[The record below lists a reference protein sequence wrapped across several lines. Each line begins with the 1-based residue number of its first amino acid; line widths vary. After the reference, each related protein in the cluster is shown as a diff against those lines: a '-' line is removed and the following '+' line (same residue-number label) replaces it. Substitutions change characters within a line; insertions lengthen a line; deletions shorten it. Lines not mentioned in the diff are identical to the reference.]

1 MANPMQISR
10 KIANQLL
17 HWAQCSP
24 DREIC
29 GLLAGINNQPTRCYR
44 VKNVAENPQQR
55 FLLDPAGQI
64 DAMRSIREQHEQL
77 LAIFHSHP
85 HAPAQPSATDL
96 EYALYPDVLNLII
109 SLNTKGLLE
118 MRGFIINN
126 KIAEEVTLTLIE

>member
-1 MANPMQISR
+1 
-10 KIANQLL
+10 
-17 HWAQCSP
+17 
-24 DREIC
+24 
-29 GLLAGINNQPTRCYR
+29 
-44 VKNVAENPQQR
+44 
-55 FLLDPAGQI
+55 
-64 DAMRSIREQHEQL
+64 MRSIREQHEQL